1 MAHNNKKPGFSNKA
15 TSPASPAAKS
25 SSNYSFTISEQK
37 KQKKSSRIPSW
48 VWVSITPIIIAAA
61 GIYYLFMQN
70 SEVLFMAQDRS
81 FFSSDQSFLTQSL
94 LQPDG
99 LICYVSSYLTQLF
112 YNPMAGTLA
121 LIAIWIATFFISKKA
136 FEVPSS
142 LAGIL
147 AVPAA
152 ALIIGIVGVGYWLY
166 YIKQPG
172 YWFVGSVGYLASMV
186 LVLIHRLLYCKNN
199 SSTAFMSLR
208 ILWIILTAA
217 SFFYFGW
224 FSLLALLYI
233 AVNSYFLWRK
243 TQGRKVIDLI
253 TNTAIPVIAAAVT
266 PLIAYNV
273 FCEIRFEEIWT
284 CGLPRFEQGLSDNT
298 PIELD
303 PKQTT
308 PYIVLAVLPLFLP
321 ILSLFKNK
329 INAVISICVN
339 IAVLVVLGLWINAF
353 EYTDY
358 NFKAECR
365 MYKATMDNDWDKVL
379 SEMAGLPND
388 ATREMVL
395 LKNIAL
401 FNKGTIGDQ
410 MFKYNNMG
418 RDPYVPDT
426 IAIRPRLDADG
437 KETKTESGQV
447 LNDTIMLHPHLVQTA
462 APLIYYHHGKTNF
475 SYRWIIENMVEYGPK
490 NGDLQLLA
498 MNSLVNGEMEVAKK
512 YLTLLQS
519 TPNYKEWA
527 DRYMPITSTP
537 SKIKD
542 FHEFDHICE
551 LRDNMGTTL
560 DGDNGLPE
568 MYLISYFANTM
579 NKDNAYL
586 QEMTLVYSLVN
597 KDIQLF
603 WPRFFLYA
611 QMHKDVKSM
620 PRHYQEAAYLY
631 GNLEH
636 SVDISRLPFDK
647 EVITSYQSFQST
659 SQQLMQTQQRLTGKI
674 DEVQVAN
681 EMKELYGDTFYWF
694 YFFCRGVHSY

>member
-15 TSPASPAAKS
+15 ASPASPAAKS
-25 SSNYSFTISEQK
+25 SSNYSFATEP
-37 KQKKSSRIPSW
+37 KQKKTSMRLPSW
-48 VWVSITPIIIAAA
+48 FWMTVTPLIIAAT
-61 GIYYLFMQN
+61 GFYYLFTKN
-70 SEVLFMAQDRS
+70 SDVLYMAQDRS
-81 FFSSDQSFLTQSL
+81 FFSFDQSFLTQCL
-94 LQPDG
+94 LQPEG
-99 LICYVSSYLTQLF
+99 MVLYVSSYLTQLF
-112 YNPMAGTLA
+112 YNPIVGTIA
-121 LIAIWIATFFISKKA
+121 LLAIWIASFFISKKA
-136 FEVPSS
+136 FGVPSS

-147 AVPAA
+147 AVPSA
-152 ALIIGIVGVGYWLY
+152 ALLLGIIGVGYWLY

-172 YWFVGSVGYLASMV
+172 YWFASSVGYLLSVAIV
-186 LVLIHRLLYCKNN
+186 LVHRMLYDGAKGNAAKIVIPAVWVLI
-199 SSTAFMSLR
+199 
-208 ILWIILTAA
+208 AA
-217 SFFYFGW
+217 ANYFYIGW
-224 FSLLALLYI
+224 FSLLALAYI
-233 AVNSYFLWRK
+233 AVNSFFMWRNS
-243 TQGRKVIDLI
+243 QERNI
-253 TNTAIPVIAAAVT
+253 TTLAAGIAIPIIAAVAM
-266 PLIAYNV
+266 PFIGYYFFN
-273 FCEIRFEEIWT
+273 EIRQEDLWM
-284 CGLPRFEQGLSDNT
+284 CGMPRFEQGLSDGDLSVNDT
-298 PIELD
+298 M
-303 PKQTT
+303 QTI
-308 PYIVLAVLPLFLP
+308 PYIILAATPLLFP
-321 ILSLFKNK
+321 ILSILKNK
-329 INAVISICVN
+329 VNAVMSLCIN
-339 IAVLVVLGLWINAF
+339 IAVFVVLGLWIN
-353 EYTDY
+353 ERQYDDY
-358 NFKAECR
+358 NFKTECR
-365 MYKATMDNDWDKVL
+365 MYEAAIENDWDKVL
-379 SEMAGLPND
+379 SEMTGLPDD

-401 FNKGTIGDQ
+401 FNKGNIGEQ

-418 RDPYVPDT
+418 RNPYVPDT
-426 IAIRPRLDADG
+426 IAITPHLDENGEQKLIDG
-437 KETKTESGQV
+437 KP

-475 SYRWIIENMVEYGPK
+475 SYRWLIENMVEYGPK
-490 NGDLQLLA
+490 NGDIQLLA